1 MSRIRSIHPGLFS
14 DEAFVSLTPQAQVF
28 WIGLLCDADDQGVF
42 EWKPVSL
49 KMRILPAAAS
59 DVLPLLEELETYRLI
74 RRFDSAGIALG
85 AIRNFC
91 RYQRPKWPKAA
102 YPITEEIKLFTAAD
116 GKAGAGP
123 LSFSRDLTAAERQQR
138 KRDRERDA
146 LANDPNDLEG
156 ASRMTRDGDADVT
169 PEERRGEELSKNTTA
184 NAVGVAAP
192 VLPSADSAMPDWKTR
207 LFREG
212 VPIVVG
218 LTGKP
223 DNPSRTL
230 IGKWLKS
237 SRDDCRRVLRVLEDA
252 RDANPIDPVAW
263 IEAALRGQQA
273 VASHDPNSWRM

>member
-42 EWKPVSL
+42 EWKPISL

-59 DVLPLLEELETYRLI
+59 DVLSLLEELETHRLI
-74 RRFDSAGIALG
+74 RRFESAGFQLG

-91 RYQRPKWPKAA
+91 RYQRPKWPRAA
-102 YPITEEIKLFTAAD
+102 YPIDNEIRAFTAAD
-116 GKAGAGP
+116 GRAESGAMC
-123 LSFSRDLTAAERQQR
+123 FSNDPTATTRQRR
-138 KRDRERDA
+138 KRDRDRQQNGDEEGMSRTSRD
-146 LANDPNDLEG
+146 D
-156 ASRMTRDGDADVT
+156 DGTVT
-169 PEERRGEELSKNTTA
+169 ARERRGEELSKNTTA

-192 VLPSADSAMPDWKTR
+192 SLPSAEAAIPDWKTR

-212 VPIVVG
+212 IPIVAG

-223 DNPSRTL
+223 DSPTRTL

-273 VASHDPNSWRM
+273 VASHEPNSWRM

>member
-49 KMRILPAAAS
+49 KMRILPAVAS
-59 DVLPLLEELETYRLI
+59 DVLPLLEELETHRLI
-74 RRFDSAGIALG
+74 RRFDSAGLQLG

-91 RYQRPKWPKAA
+91 RYQRPKWPRAA
-102 YPITEEIKLFTAAD
+102 YPIDAEIRAFTAAD
-116 GKAGAGP
+116 GRPESGAMC
-123 LSFSRDLTAAERQQR
+123 FSNDPTATERQRR
-138 KRDRERDA
+138 KRDRDRQQNGDDESMSRISRD
-146 LANDPNDLEG
+146 D
-156 ASRMTRDGDADVT
+156 DGTVT
-169 PEERRGEELSKNTTA
+169 ARERRGEELSKNTTA
-184 NAVGVAAP
+184 NAVGVTAP
-192 VLPSADSAMPDWKTR
+192 LMPSAETAMPDWKTR

-212 VPIVVG
+212 IPIVAG

-223 DNPSRTL
+223 DTPTRTL

-273 VASHDPNSWRM
+273 VTSHDPNSWRM